1 MKQPSRPGMPGHAGA
16 GVLSGAKPADRA
28 RMSDK
33 TFVLLLVA
41 PASLF
46 FLVFVVYPVGLL
58 VFQSFQNVSLL
69 APDKGTFA
77 GLDNYGQAL
86 TSPTV
91 LNSAWL
97 TLLYTIVTLSAEF
110 LLGLAAALLF
120 NTLGTKSAL
129 ARTVFLFPLMVAPI
143 VAGLLW
149 KFMLASSFGIV
160 NWALSSIGIISSPQD
175 IPWLSNPSI
184 SLYSVALPDIW
195 LTTCFISLVLYTGL
209 QNIPGEVIEAARI
222 DGANPLQLF
231 WRVTLPLLRPVIAV
245 ALIIRG
251 LDAARTFDAVW
262 IMTQGGPQHGSEVLS
277 LYVYLDMIRYG
288 RLGEAAAVATLFLIA
303 LMALSMSAY
312 YLIWRP
318 GLSQK

>member
-1 MKQPSRPGMPGHAGA
+1 MATNRS
-16 GVLSGAKPADRA
+16 
-28 RMSDK
+28 RMSDR
-33 TFVLLLVA
+33 TFVLLLIA

-46 FLVFVVYPVGLL
+46 FLIFVVYPVGLL
-58 VFQSFQNVSLL
+58 IFQSFQKVSML
-69 APDKGTFA
+69 APDKGTFV
-77 GLDNYGQAL
+77 GLANYGQAL

-97 TLLYTIVTLSAEF
+97 TLLYTVVTLSAEF

-120 NTLGTKSAL
+120 NTLGSRSVV
-129 ARTVFLFPLMVAPI
+129 ARTIFLFPLMVAPI

-160 NWALSSIGIISSPQD
+160 NWALSAIGIISSPSD
-175 IPWLSNPSI
+175 IPWLSNPNTA
-184 SLYSVALPDIW
+184 LYSVTLPDIW

-209 QNIPGEVIEAARI
+209 QDIPGEVIEAAKI
-222 DGANPLQLF
+222 DGANALQQF
-231 WRVTLPLLRPVIAV
+231 WRITLPLLRPVIAV

-251 LDAARTFDAVW
+251 LDAARTFDAIW

-288 RLGEAAAVATLFLIA
+288 RLGEAAAAATLFLIA
-303 LMALSMSAY
+303 LMILSMSAY
-312 YLIWRP
+312 FLIWRP
-318 GLSQK
+318 GASQK

>member
-1 MKQPSRPGMPGHAGA
+1 MKLPGRANLSGQAGA
-16 GVLSGAKPADRA
+16 GALSGARA
-28 RMSDK
+28 ANHSRMSDR

-58 VFQSFQNVSLL
+58 VFQSFQKVSML
-69 APDKGTFA
+69 APDKGTFV
-77 GLDNYGQAL
+77 GLANYGQAL
-86 TSPTV
+86 TSPVV

-97 TLLYTIVTLSAEF
+97 TLLYTVVTLSVEF
-110 LLGLAAALLF
+110 LLGMASAILF
-120 NTLGTKSAL
+120 NTLGSRSAI
-129 ARTVFLFPLMVAPI
+129 ARTIFLFPLMVAPI

-160 NWALSSIGIISSPQD
+160 NWALSSVGLISGPQD
-175 IPWLSNPSI
+175 IPWLSDPNVA
-184 SLYSVALPDIW
+184 LYSVTLPDIW

-209 QNIPGEVIEAARI
+209 QDIPLEVIEAAKI

-303 LMALSMSAY
+303 LMVLSMAAY